1 MLLKKTPWWV
11 VQVRRSWKVASP
23 AAPCWQI
30 QTCPCWP
37 IKLKAWACHC
47 RHHTHC
53 QPPRA
58 NTANYFSL
66 PSPSTSSGLL
76 VPIHLNFPLSAICL
90 LNNTPPHFP
99 TIPYPRCLL
108 LYSHGLTMTLPKHNC
123 LLLVWSLSTSPA
135 APLLSHRLLSYSDP
149 CLNCPESSRW
159 SEWNPQDALCLVGRC
174 WSLFDGTST

>member
-1 MLLKKTPWWV
+1 MGCGAGKKLLEG
-11 VQVRRSWKVASP
+11 
-23 AAPCWQI
+23 
-30 QTCPCWP
+30 CWP
-37 IKLKAWACHC
+37 SCPLLAASDMACWLIMLKALACHC

-66 PSPSTSSGLL
+66 PSPSTSSALS

-108 LYSHGLTMTLPKHNC
+108 LYTHGHAMALPIHNC
-123 LLLVWSLSTSPA
+123 LLLVWSVSTAPA
-135 APLLSHRLLSYSDP
+135 SPLLSHFPSLLYSYRDP
-149 CLNCPESSRW
+149 GLNCLEFSRW
-159 SEWNPQDALCLVGRC
+159 SEWNPQDALCLFGRW
-174 WSLFDGTST
+174 WSLVGGTST

>member
-1 MLLKKTPWWV
+1 MLWKDPV
-11 VQVRRSWKVASP
+11 VCCTGTKVLEGSGP
-23 AAPCWQI
+23 GAPCWQL
-30 QTCPCWP
+30 QTWPCWL
-37 IKLKAWACHC
+37 IKLKALACHC

-66 PSPSTSSGLL
+66 PIPSTSSALS

-108 LYSHGLTMTLPKHNC
+108 LYSHGLTMALPKHNC

-135 APLLSHRLLSYSDP
+135 SPLLSHFPAPMEIRALIALGFIAGVSETHRILS
-149 CLNCPESSRW
+149 
-159 SEWNPQDALCLVGRC
+159 V
-174 WSLFDGTST
+174 